1 MLQELYTTLPTDEL
15 DAASFRPS
23 HLLIPSPSP
32 STAQPDGR
40 KLPSQASP
48 LLPSPLLAAVFLSP
62 KP

>member
-1 MLQELYTTLPTDEL
+1 LKKVLLTDEL

-48 LLPSPLLAAVFLSP
+48 LLPSPLLAAVFP